1 MLTKDGVDGVHG
13 DLVLGRISDEALG
26 VGEGDVR
33 GRGAVTLVV
42 GDNLNAV
49 ITEDTYARV
58 GSSKV
63 DTNRG
68 CHDVDV
74 YVWWG
79 IKGKEKFV
87 ICSQVGDL

>member
-1 MLTKDGVDGVHG
+1 MIFVADGQ
-13 DLVLGRISDEALG
+13 LCNLR
-26 VGEGDVR
+26 R
-33 GRGAVTLVV
+33 CCPVTLIV

-58 GSSKV
+58 GSSKI